1 MKYRVEFDARRC
13 GGAGECIDVCD
24 KGVWEWKM
32 VEFEFFGRR
41 FRRPMPFP
49 THQEKCVGCKKCERI
64 CPTGCISV
72 VKAEA

>member
-32 VEFEFFGRR
+32 VEYEFFGRK
-41 FRRPMPFP
+41 FRRPIPFP
-49 THQEKCVGCKKCERI
+49 THQ
-64 CPTGCISV
+64 
-72 VKAEA
+72 